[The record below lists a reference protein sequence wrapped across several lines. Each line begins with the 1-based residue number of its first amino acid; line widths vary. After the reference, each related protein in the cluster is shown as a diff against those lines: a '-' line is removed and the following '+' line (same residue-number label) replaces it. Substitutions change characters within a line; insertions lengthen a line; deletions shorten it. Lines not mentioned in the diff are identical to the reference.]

1 MNHTTGIKGDIT
13 MSRKRVTLSSLIRK
27 NREELL
33 RDRDQLEEI
42 EKRIDDKHIITKKKT
57 SRYGLEYN

>member
-1 MNHTTGIKGDIT
+1 
-13 MSRKRVTLSSLIRK
+13 MSRKRVTLSNLIRK

-42 EKRIDDKHIITKKKT
+42 EKRIDEKHIITKKKT
-57 SRYGLEYN
+57 SRYGLQYN

>member
-1 MNHTTGIKGDIT
+1 

>member
-1 MNHTTGIKGDIT
+1 MKRENIK

-57 SRYGLEYN
+57 SRYGLQYN

>member
-1 MNHTTGIKGDIT
+1 
-13 MSRKRVTLSSLIRK
+13 MSRKRVTLSSLISK

-33 RDRDQLEEI
+33 RDRDQLEQI

-57 SRYGLEYN
+57 SRYGLQYN